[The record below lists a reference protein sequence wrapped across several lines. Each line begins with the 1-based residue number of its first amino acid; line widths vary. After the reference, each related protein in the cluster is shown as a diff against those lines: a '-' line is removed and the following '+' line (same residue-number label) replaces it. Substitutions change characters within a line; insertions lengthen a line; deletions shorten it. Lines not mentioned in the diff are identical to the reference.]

1 MLQFDRRASSCRTL
15 HLHSSANGSR
25 AEVPGSRRW
34 RGLACGARIRETL
47 VRGLFLLALSVA
59 WPVCLGGSAYATGA
73 QTGDVILYRVFLLD
87 GTNAVSYGEFARI
100 AGNVVFS
107 MPLGGLDTEAPKLQL
122 VSLSESAVDWPRTE
136 AYAEAARARRFV
148 ETRAEAEFSR
158 LSEAVAMT
166 LNQVANTREPAKRL
180 AIADQARRMLADWPA
195 QNYAYRA
202 GDVAQLAA
210 LLDEVVS
217 ELRVAAGQSR
227 FELNLVAST
236 SPPPAVPMMPPP
248 TLRESVEQA
257 FMLARSSGDASQR
270 ASLLTGINEALAT
283 PAAEGGWAAAL
294 RARANSELIL
304 AKRTDRAYSDLS
316 ARTIKLADERARRAD
331 VKGLEALIRDVL
343 KADDKL
349 GRQRPQETA
358 ALLATMDLR
367 VDTARRT
374 RLAADQWAASQG
386 VVRAYERKARPALDV
401 LGRVRPSLE
410 QIRQLAGPSPG
421 TLRQL
426 QKNAGI
432 ASREFALIKPAPE
445 TDAVHGLLMNAFQM
459 AIRAA
464 DTRLSAVSAN
474 DMALAWQASSAAAGA
489 LLLLDRARDELKRL
503 TTPPVQ

>member
-1 MLQFDRRASSCRTL
+1 MLQPIRRA
-15 HLHSSANGSR
+15 
-25 AEVPGSRRW
+25 
-34 RGLACGARIRETL
+34 LARCL
-47 VRGLFLLALSVA
+47 LLAA
-59 WPVCLGGSAYATGA
+59 FCAPTWAVCFAGSAYAS
-73 QTGDVILYRVFLLD
+73 GDPTNEVILYRVFLLD

-100 AGNVVFS
+100 AGNIVFS
-107 MPLGGLDTEAPKLQL
+107 MPLGGLDTPAPQLQL

-136 AYAEAARARRFV
+136 AYAEAARAKRFV

-158 LSEAVAMT
+158 LSEAVATT
-166 LNQVANTREPAKRL
+166 LNQVALTKDPARRL

-195 QNYAYRA
+195 HNYSYRS

-227 FELNLVAST
+227 FELNLVANT
-236 SPPPAVPMMPPP
+236 SPPPAVPMLPPP

-257 FMLARSSGDASQR
+257 FTMARGSSDATQR
-270 ASLLTGINEALAT
+270 ASLLNGISEALAT
-283 PAAEGGWAAAL
+283 QSAEGGWAAAL
-294 RARANSELIL
+294 RARAISELTL
-304 AKRTDRAYSDLS
+304 AKRTGQAYSELS
-316 ARTIKLADERARRAD
+316 SRVLKLADERARRAD

-367 VDTARRT
+367 LDAARRI
-374 RLAADQWAASQG
+374 RLSADQWAVSQN
-386 VVRAYERKARPALDV
+386 VVRAYERKARPALDL

-410 QIRQLAGPSPG
+410 QIRQLAGPSSG

-426 QKNAGI
+426 QKSAGV
-432 ASREFALIKPAPE
+432 ASREFALIKPAPQM
-445 TDAVHGLLMNAFQM
+445 DAVHGLLMNAFQM

-464 DTRLSAVSAN
+464 DTRLNAVSSN

-489 LLLLDRARDELKRL
+489 LLLLDRALDELKRL